1 MRPLIYENVNVDS
14 ELAYRLLKSYARL
27 EGKEYRPESIFGM
40 DQHGWPGD
48 WEGRTILALVLLAR
62 ATGRKPAFLKRRL
75 NCLEEE
81 VNERGY
87 LKGIM
92 PEGEA
97 DEQQLSGHSWLLR
110 GLLEYYLW
118 TGERKCEKRIKEI
131 VKNLYLPVKGMYG
144 NYPLKEKVR
153 KREGGEAGNL
163 QEGVV
168 NGWHLS
174 SDIGCSYIC
183 MDGLSQYY
191 EVFRDPEV
199 EELLDEM
206 CENFQKIDFLGA
218 SMQTHA
224 SLTAC
229 RGVLRYYRC
238 TGRKELLDFSKRL
251 FDYYQDYGMTENYAN
266 FNWFGR
272 PYWTEPCAV
281 IDSYMIAMQLF
292 MATGEHAYLDIANRI
307 YFNGICHGQRFNGG
321 FGCDFCAGAQPV
333 QKFLGVKEKAYEA
346 YWCCS
351 MRGVEGLTYAA
362 VCGVL
367 EDGKD
372 MYITGPA
379 SGTYTDG
386 NMSLQISSD
395 DWIEGRQKILVT
407 KCTSTEINASY
418 ENAFEK
424 DKTGENAAKEKTSC
438 RIFCYLPE
446 NCDEAVT
453 LTRNG
458 LQEAAF
464 VEKGWIVIS
473 AEEGDV
479 LEVAF
484 RMGFQVKPP
493 VSKTTDAGFKTYWH
507 GVQMLGVHTVGSES
521 GVAAADEPAGQEATM
536 NEETLTYLGKGV
548 YTDGVHMLRPFGD
561 SIYLEKRDL
570 IRRKV
575 QVLF

>member
-1 MRPLIYENVNVDS
+1 
-14 ELAYRLLKSYARL
+14 
-27 EGKEYRPESIFGM
+27 
-40 DQHGWPGD
+40 
-48 WEGRTILALVLLAR
+48 
-62 ATGRKPAFLKRRL
+62 
-75 NCLEEE
+75 
-81 VNERGY
+81 
-87 LKGIM
+87 M

-118 TGERKCEKRIKEI
+118 TGDGKCEERIKEI

-144 NYPLKEKVR
+144 SYPLQEEVR
-153 KREGGEAGNL
+153 NREGGEAGNL

-199 EELLDEM
+199 KELLDEM

-229 RGVLRYYRC
+229 RGILRYYRC
-238 TGRKELLDFSKRL
+238 TGRKELLDFAKRL
-251 FDYYQDYGMTENYAN
+251 FAYYQDYGMTENYAN

-292 MATGEHAYLDIANRI
+292 MATGEHTYLDIANRI
-307 YFNGICHGQRFNGG
+307 YFNGIGHGQRSNGG

-351 MRGVEGLTYAA
+351 MRGAEGLAYAA

-367 EDGKD
+367 ENGKD
-372 MYITGPA
+372 MYITGA
-379 SGTYTDG
+379 AGGTYTG
-386 NMSLQISSD
+386 SNVTLQIFSD
-395 DWIEGRQKILVT
+395 DWMEGRQTILVT
-407 KCTSTEINASY
+407 KCSTAESDVY
-418 ENAFEK
+418 EEK
-424 DKTGENAAKEKTSC
+424 PSC
-438 RIFCYLPE
+438 RIYGYLPE
-446 NCDEAVT
+446 GCDKTVT

-458 LQEAAF
+458 LPEAVV
-464 VEKGWIVIS
+464 VEQGWIIIT

-479 LEVAF
+479 LEVT
-484 RMGFQVKPP
+484 FQVGLKVKAPI
-493 VSKTTDAGFKTYWH
+493 SKTTDSELKTYWH
-507 GVQMLGVHTVGSES
+507 GVHMLGVHTMEGENCR
-521 GVAAADEPAGQEATM
+521 EAVI
-536 NEETLTYLGKGV
+536 NEEALSYLGKGV
-548 YTDGVHMLRPFGD
+548 YTDGEHKLQPFGN
-561 SIYLEKRDL
+561 SIYVEKSDL
-570 IRRKV
+570 ISRKV

>member
-1 MRPLIYENVNVDS
+1 MRRSMRPLIYEHVNVDS
-14 ELAYRLLKSYARL
+14 ELAYRLIKSYARL

-62 ATGRKPAFLKRRL
+62 ATGRRPAFLKRIL

-118 TGERKCEKRIKEI
+118 TGDPVCEKRIREI

-144 NYPLKEKVR
+144 AYPLDEKVR
-153 KREGGEAGNL
+153 NHEGGEAGNL

-168 NGWHLS
+168 NGWRLS

-191 EVFRDPEV
+191 EVFGDPEV
-199 EELLDEM
+199 GELLEEM
-206 CENFQKIDFLGA
+206 CEHFQKIDFLGA

-229 RGVLRYYRC
+229 RGILRYYRC
-238 TGRKELLDFSKRL
+238 TGREELLAFAEKL
-251 FDYYQDYGMTENYAN
+251 FAYYQDHGMTENYAN

-281 IDSYMIAMQLF
+281 IDSYMVAMQLF
-292 MATGEHAYLDIANRI
+292 MATGAHAYLDTANRI
-307 YFNGICHGQRFNGG
+307 YFNGICHGQRANGG
-321 FGCDFCAGAQPV
+321 FGCDFCTGSYSV
-333 QKFLGVKEKAYEA
+333 QKFLQVKERAYEA

-351 MRGVEGLTYAA
+351 MRGAEGLTYAA

-367 EDGKD
+367 EEGEDL
-372 MYITGPA
+372 YITGPA
-379 SGTYTDG
+379 SGTYVGTD
-386 NMSLQISSD
+386 MTLQISSD
-395 DWIEGRQKILVT
+395 DWMEGRQRIEVT
-407 KCTSTEINASY
+407 RCTGA
-418 ENAFEK
+418 
-424 DKTGENAAKEKTSC
+424 G
-438 RIFCYLPE
+438 RICCYLPE
-446 NCDEAVT
+446 GCDRAVT

-458 LQEAAF
+458 RQERAV
-464 VEKGWIVIS
+464 VEKGWVVLS

-479 LEVAF
+479 LEVTF
-484 RMGFQVKPP
+484 RIELQVKAP
-493 VSKTTDAGFKTYWH
+493 VSKTTDAGLKTYWH
-507 GVQMLGVHTVGSES
+507 GVQMLGVHTMGDGSGRATGIGAAGKAATE
-521 GVAAADEPAGQEATM
+521 AAAGEVSI
-536 NEETLTYLGKGV
+536 NETALTYLGKGV
-548 YTDGVHMLRPFGD
+548 YTDGVHTLQPYGD
-561 SIYLEKRDL
+561 CIYVEKEEL